1 MSCKALTSTGEPCQA
16 RSMQGDDYCYL
27 HNPAVSENE
36 KHDARSR
43 GGKENQIVLK
53 TPLPAI
59 KLTNPKDV
67 ISLLEETINSVRSG
81 DMDVKIANCLGFLI
95 DKLLKAYE
103 VSELSEKV
111 EVMGLFLEKRK
122 GR

>member
-1 MSCKALTSTGEPCQA
+1 MSP
-16 RSMQGDDYCYL
+16 
-27 HNPAVSENE
+27 
-36 KHDARSR
+36 
-43 GGKENQIVLK
+43 
-53 TPLPAI
+53 I

-67 ISLLEETINSVRSG
+67 ISLLEDTINAVRSG
-81 DMDVKIANCLGFLI
+81 EMDVKMANCLGFLT

-103 VSELSEKV
+103 VGELSDKV